1 MRVVLNYSGDKS
13 LNGTRARFQWRTCVS
28 TLCWRL
34 HFVSCRQLK
43 QNKKNDELLEQY
55 NCEIQ
60 EFKLKQRKQRYLVKH
75 HWCANESINVK
86 ECEWW
91 KVITTNFC
99 RIKFENQLHQLMEQH
114 KILNSMFVCYFNIKW
129 LTQFVT
135 CLKII
140 NGQVC
145 NIHFKIIF

>member
-1 MRVVLNYSGDKS
+1 MRVVLNYSADKS
-13 LNGTRARFQWRTCVS
+13 LNCTQACFKWRTCVS

-34 HFVSCRQLK
+34 HFVLCRQLK
-43 QNKKNDELLEQY
+43 QSKKNDEVLEQCK
-55 NCEIQ
+55 CEIQ
-60 EFKLKQRKQRYLVKH
+60 EFQLKQRKQRYLAKH
-75 HWCANESINVK
+75 HWCANKSINV
-86 ECEWW
+86 WSYY
-91 KVITTNFC
+91 NQFFC

-145 NIHFKIIF
+145 NIHYNIIF